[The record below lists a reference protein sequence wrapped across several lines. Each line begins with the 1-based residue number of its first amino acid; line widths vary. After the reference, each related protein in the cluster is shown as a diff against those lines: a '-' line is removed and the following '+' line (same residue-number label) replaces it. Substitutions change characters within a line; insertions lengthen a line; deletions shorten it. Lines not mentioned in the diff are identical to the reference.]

1 MVIFCKNETNGK
13 EIATKRNLKYH
24 FLTLPAGQCQEVKDF
39 ILEC

>member
-24 FLTLPAGQCQEVKDF
+24 FLTLPAGTGNKNSPNKLF
-39 ILEC
+39 